1 MQGITTVSCRGLLI
15 CSVVFSSSVLAN
27 PAIDYKREEIEWCM
41 INRESWQPCDACF
54 FSLSPFSVGLFLL
67 LFSWRRVVVHTGRP
81 HRDSMDPRNAL
92 WKHRGKK
99 HSYCALLANQ
109 KTSPTK
115 ISRNPLPPPFCSA
128 HLVILVEKLPLLW
141 NCVTSVGYIWRTQ
154 IDSNIC

>member
-115 ISRNPLPPPFCSA
+115 ISRNPLPP
-128 HLVILVEKLPLLW
+128 ILLRPSRYFGWEAASPLELR
-141 NCVTSVGYIWRTQ
+141 YIRWIYLTNA
-154 IDSNIC
+154 DW